1 MTNAEL
7 YEIVKDHRD
16 VWGEHM
22 FPQIHP
28 LHGTIWWANRAMFG
42 MPANT
47 QLVEP
52 ALLGLGVA
60 WLVENGHRPSLHK
73 LKDGRCTN
81 WIDYDPNGPMDGG
94 TEIVSKNLLAAVYAA
109 IGEVKKAC
117 P

>member
-1 MTNAEL
+1 MTHAEL
-7 YEIVKDHRD
+7 YKIVKDHRD

-52 ALLGLGVA
+52 ALLGLGVE
-60 WLVENGHRPSLHK
+60 WLVGHLGALNLYAPAK
-73 LKDGRCTN
+73 PG
-81 WIDYDPNGPMDGG
+81 GPHEAVARGLSEG
-94 TEIVSKNLLAAVYAA
+94 SSLLAAVYAA
-109 IGEVKKAC
+109 IAEVKAKA
-117 P
+117 